1 MNIKL
6 KAFLILSM
14 LFSFSGLIASNVP
27 INQEVLAQG
36 LNTNSSGLL
45 NVNIQVSNTGGAELI
60 GSIHVMSDITGVSK
74 NANGIT
80 FPSGQTV
87 IKTFDFNQTEIPNG
101 TDFNV
106 EVIYGDD
113 YSKRAYG
120 VNNQTDKPVFF
131 NVKIP

>member
-1 MNIKL
+1 M
-6 KAFLILSM
+6 LS
-14 LFSFSGLIASNVP
+14 LFSGLIASNVP
-27 INQEVLAQG
+27 TNHEVLAQG

-45 NVNIQVSNTGGAELI
+45 NVNIQVLNTGGAELI
-60 GSIHVMSDITGVSK
+60 GSIHVMSDMTGVSK

-87 IKTFDFNQTEIPNG
+87 IKTFNFNQNEIPNG

-120 VNNQTDKPVFF
+120 INNQTDKPVFF